1 MSRTF
6 NNVLDKHEMVCYYVP
21 TRHIC
26 CIGGEQRMKISVL
39 KIETL
44 LAEKSMTKADLANR
58 CGISRQ
64 NVSTLIRRGT
74 CEPRTAGTL
83 ASGLGV
89 EVREIIE
96 KEAT

>member
-58 CGISRQ
+58 CGISPLSGAGPVNRGRL
-64 NVSTLIRRGT
+64 VSWPLDLVLR
-74 CEPRTAGTL
+74 
-83 ASGLGV
+83 
-89 EVREIIE
+89 
-96 KEAT
+96 

>member
-58 CGISRQ
+58 CGITLPEFRGRMSVPLSGAGPVNRGRL
-64 NVSTLIRRGT
+64 VSWPLDLVLR
-74 CEPRTAGTL
+74 
-83 ASGLGV
+83 
-89 EVREIIE
+89 
-96 KEAT
+96 

>member
-1 MSRTF
+1 
-6 NNVLDKHEMVCYYVP
+6 
-21 TRHIC
+21 
-26 CIGGEQRMKISVL
+26 MKISVL

-58 CGISRQ
+58 CCGISRQ

-74 CEPRTAGTL
+74 CEPRTAGKL

>member
-1 MSRTF
+1 
-6 NNVLDKHEMVCYYVP
+6 
-21 TRHIC
+21 
-26 CIGGEQRMKISVL
+26 MKISVL

-44 LAEKSMTKADLANR
+44 LAEKNMTKADLANR

-74 CEPRTAGTL
+74 CEPRTAGKL

>member
-1 MSRTF
+1 
-6 NNVLDKHEMVCYYVP
+6 
-21 TRHIC
+21 
-26 CIGGEQRMKISVL
+26 MKISVL

-74 CEPRTAGTL
+74 CEPRTAGKL

-96 KEAT
+96 KEAKYSLQGTTQGNGLTGGVPPVRFSM

>member
-1 MSRTF
+1 
-6 NNVLDKHEMVCYYVP
+6 
-21 TRHIC
+21 
-26 CIGGEQRMKISVL
+26 MKISVL

-74 CEPRTAGTL
+74 CEPRTAGKL

-89 EVREIIE
+89 EVRDRITGRACHNFGRALLHCGESPE
-96 KEAT
+96 KPWEGR

>member
-1 MSRTF
+1 
-6 NNVLDKHEMVCYYVP
+6 
-21 TRHIC
+21 
-26 CIGGEQRMKISVL
+26 MKISVL

-74 CEPRTAGTL
+74 CEPRTAGKL

-96 KEAT
+96 RPANKSQVEISGFGSSEKGNTKSSR